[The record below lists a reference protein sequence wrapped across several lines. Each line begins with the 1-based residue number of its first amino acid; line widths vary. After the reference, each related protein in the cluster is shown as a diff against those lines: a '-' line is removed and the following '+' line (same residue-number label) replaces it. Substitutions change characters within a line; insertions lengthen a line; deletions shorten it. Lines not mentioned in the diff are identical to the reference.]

1 MVGSVHFVVFF
12 GCGWVNS
19 WGRAFS
25 SKAPGRDGAH
35 RRGCAK
41 NRSAGKWPVED
52 RPTSTP
58 VADMTA
64 LAPDPV
70 PPPPHRLP
78 CCWSGTYP
86 RDSAHRQPVQRSM
99 HHESSLWNTRPSTP
113 ERDAGSSPALWTRY
127 PPPPHRTSDY
137 SPDTYPLAANHR
149 PSRHC
154 SNPTNK
160 NGVFHV
166 KHAARFPP
174 TAATIK
180 PSSSPTRGTFR
191 SRADSAQVRLPA
203 LPAQTRPSPAHNRS
217 RRSAT
222 RPVRSA
228 RSAAS
233 QRPYHATH

>member
-1 MVGSVHFVVFF
+1 MDEFVGSRLLQQ
-12 GCGWVNS
+12 GSRPEWRTSS
-19 WGRAFS
+19 WLCKKQISVEMA
-25 SKAPGRDGAH
+25 
-35 RRGCAK
+35 RRGQTDIDSCGRRDNLGARSCATA
-41 NRSAGKWPVED
+41 SSQ
-52 RPTSTP
+52 TSLLLVRHLSP
-58 VADMTA
+58 EIRHVVS
-64 LAPDPV
+64 LCRDP
-70 PPPPHRLP
+70 
-78 CCWSGTYP
+78 C
-86 RDSAHRQPVQRSM
+86 
-99 HHESSLWNTRPSTP
+99 TRN
-113 ERDAGSSPALWTRY
+113 LWTHY

-166 KHAARFPP
+166 KHAVRFPP

-191 SRADSAQVRLPA
+191 SRADSAQVRPPA

-222 RPVRSA
+222 RPWRSA
-228 RSAAS
+228 RSAAL
-233 QRPYHATH
+233 QRPYRATH